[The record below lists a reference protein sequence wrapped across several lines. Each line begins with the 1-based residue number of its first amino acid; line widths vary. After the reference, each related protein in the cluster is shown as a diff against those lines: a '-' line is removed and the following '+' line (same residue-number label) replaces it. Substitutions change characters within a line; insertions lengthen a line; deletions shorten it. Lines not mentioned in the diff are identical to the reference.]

1 MKINEAKKIMKLET
15 TKERENAFY
24 TLYDVDGQKEVLEQ
38 FQAKVTALKL
48 PKRASKAK
56 VQEQYINLLELV
68 LEYSHAIFFLYSK
81 DRINKNIN
89 AFKKMALAVIREENV
104 IKAFKQFNRL
114 YDYREQNQEPQEP
127 QEPQEQIIID
137 SDCLAL
143 EHIDNLQ
150 KELDNDITVSGGS
163 VEDKKA
169 YMKFAIIALATGATA
184 SEITDSSYSI
194 DLKKTSLFDS
204 DYVGQLIGEIREYQE
219 TRQKP
224 LSERGIRNGVEKLKL
239 AITSNMK
246 EKIEGNHT
254 SSLERYNVSLKMWE
268 SGDKEGRKPLKP
280 KLTLH
285 CSNFYDLNSLYIEC
299 LTTKKKEKKD

>member
-114 YDYREQNQEPQEP
+114 YDYREQNQEPQQ
-127 QEPQEQIIID
+127 QEEQIIID
-137 SDCLAL
+137 NDCLAL
-143 EHIDNLQ
+143 EHIENLK
-150 KELDNDITVSGGS
+150 KELDSDITVEGGGS

-184 SEITDSSYSI
+184 SEITDTGYFIEDRVSI
-194 DLKKTSLFDS
+194 YDNKYISKLVEEL
-204 DYVGQLIGEIREYQE
+204 REYSSNRTASKINKE
-219 TRQKP
+219 TQKREWVRCNF
-224 LSERGIRNGVEKLKL
+224 SERGIRNGVDKLKL
-239 AITSNMK
+239 NLS
-246 EKIEGNHT
+246 
-254 SSLERYNVSLKMWE
+254 VSLWE
-268 SGDKEGRKPLKP
+268 RIGSKA
-280 KLTLH
+280 TH
-285 CSNFYDLNSLYIEC
+285 CRNFYHLSFLYAEC
-299 LTTKKKEKKD
+299 IATQKREQKV